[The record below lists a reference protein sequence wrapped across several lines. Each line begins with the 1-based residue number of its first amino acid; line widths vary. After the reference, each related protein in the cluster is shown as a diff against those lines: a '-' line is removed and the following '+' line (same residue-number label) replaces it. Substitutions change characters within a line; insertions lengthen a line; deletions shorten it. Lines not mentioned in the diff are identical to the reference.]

1 VWSTVFEA
9 ARLRA
14 GESLLVH
21 GGTSGI
27 GTFAVQLAKAS
38 GVRVFATAGTAA
50 KCARAVELGA
60 ETAINYT
67 DDDFVRVVHD
77 RTSGRGVDV
86 VLDVVGGPYLDR
98 NLAALAPDGRLVVIA
113 TQGGRRAELDF
124 RDLMAKRATVY
135 AAGLRA
141 RPAEQKAAIVAAV
154 RDRVWPLVEAGAIRP
169 VIEAEVPMS
178 DASRAHQILEDGQH
192 IGKVL
197 LTV

>member
-1 VWSTVFEA
+1 
-9 ARLRA
+9 
-14 GESLLVH
+14 
-21 GGTSGI
+21 
-27 GTFAVQLAKAS
+27 
-38 GVRVFATAGTAA
+38 
-50 KCARAVELGA
+50 
-60 ETAINYT
+60 
-67 DDDFVRVVHD
+67 
-77 RTSGRGVDV
+77 
-86 VLDVVGGPYLDR
+86 
-98 NLAALAPDGRLVVIA
+98 IA
-113 TQGGRRAELDF
+113 THGGRRAELNF